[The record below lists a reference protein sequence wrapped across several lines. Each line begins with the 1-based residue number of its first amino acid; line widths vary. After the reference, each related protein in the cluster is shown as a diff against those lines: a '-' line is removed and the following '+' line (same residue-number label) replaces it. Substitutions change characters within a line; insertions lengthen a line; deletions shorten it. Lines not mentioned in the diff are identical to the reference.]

1 MPLFGQA
8 SRWVRPVVCTLKLT
22 LDTVV
27 LQAANIVW
35 LIIFGWA
42 AALGHL
48 FAAIIQACTIVGIGT
63 AITNL
68 QLMLFALCADPTAP
82 TSVESVYIYQPLPA
96 P

>member
-1 MPLFGQA
+1 M
-8 SRWVRPVVCTLKLT
+8 
-22 LDTVV
+22 
-27 LQAANIVW
+27 VW

-48 FAAIIQACTIVGIGT
+48 FAAIIQACTIIGIGT

-68 QLMLFALCADPTAP
+68 RLMWFALCALRPKALVISRPT
-82 TSVESVYIYQPLPA
+82 TSLEPAFIRLKTVSVLRRWTLRPSQRVPILDVQLPSN

>member
-1 MPLFGQA
+1 MCGPSCQLGWHYEWDA
-8 SRWVRPVVCTLKLT
+8 ACTLYLRHSQSWAHPS
-22 LDTVV
+22 
-27 LQAANIVW
+27 QAANIVW

-68 QLMLFALCADPTAP
+68 QLMVFALCALRPRRPHVA
-82 TSVESVYIYQPLPA
+82 VGQF
-96 P
+96 